1 MTGLKKTVSCPL
13 VTLLPGLCI
22 PLFRPGERAE
32 TGVSHG
38 ASNLAVD
45 CAGSLCGK
53 GLIKLA
59 KKCMNTSTKPA
70 VVIFF
75 NDWKVFPNGVNS
87 GGGESAT
94 LALARRVAALGHR
107 VIACANLPE
116 GDTTVGGIEFWN
128 FGGDYALHRIERRL
142 REIGPYYCLCATLA
156 HPLLFL
162 REHTNCLARIIINHS
177 PGTHPS
183 GLEPTTIS
191 EFVDYILC
199 VSSWQRELLKTTG
212 ASDEKLAVVKNGFE
226 AEQFPYSGPENRDW
240 NQLVFI
246 GRLEAAKGI
255 HVLVQVFGM
264 LKSQFP
270 ELKLAV
276 FGDETRW
283 PEFSQKKDE
292 FMQRFPGLVF
302 HGKVSQQRL
311 SAELRRAGLLVFPSI
326 SPESA
331 GLAVVEAQAS
341 GCPVIAFNSGGVVDY
356 LSPRVGEIVA
366 EMTPESLR
374 QGIERFLRDRAGM
387 IERCRAAQHTRARTW
402 DVVAREVLAY
412 CEMAAARCDK
422 LSVPSLPES
431 IRRIE
436 KVGGISPETLLLDHD
451 ALSDN
456 DMFSEGSLEQIIA
469 QGAAGAWPY
478 LIRGLRLEKR
488 GEVCGAV
495 EAYTEAAARAATF
508 DWQPFFRLA
517 LLHVDR
523 REVAEASRCA
533 RTVLERAPNFP
544 LRKHLERIIELTE

>member
-1 MTGLKKTVSCPL
+1 MDISA
-13 VTLLPGLCI
+13 
-22 PLFRPGERAE
+22 R
-32 TGVSHG
+32 
-38 ASNLAVD
+38 
-45 CAGSLCGK
+45 
-53 GLIKLA
+53 
-59 KKCMNTSTKPA
+59 PA

-94 LALARRVAALGHR
+94 LALARRIAAFGHR

-116 GDTTVGGIEFWN
+116 GETTVDGIEFWN

-142 REIGPYYCLCATLA
+142 SEIGPYYCLCATLA

-162 REHTNCLARIIINHS
+162 REHKNCRARIIINHS

-191 EFVDYILC
+191 ELVDYILC
-199 VSSWQRELLKTTG
+199 VSSWQCELLKTTG
-212 ASDEKLAVVKNGFE
+212 ANDEKLAVVKNGFE
-226 AEQFPYSGPENRDW
+226 AEQFPYAGPESRDW

-264 LKSQFP
+264 LKNHFP
-270 ELKLAV
+270 DLRLAV
-276 FGDETRW
+276 FGDDTRW
-283 PEFSQKKDE
+283 PEFSRKKDE

-356 LSPRVGEIVA
+356 LSPRVGEILD
-366 EMTPESLR
+366 EMTPDALR
-374 QGIERFLRDRAGM
+374 QGIERFLGDRSGM
-387 IERCRAAQHTRARTW
+387 IERCRAAQYARGRTW
-402 DVVAREVLAY
+402 EVVAREVLAY
-412 CEMAAARCDK
+412 CEMAAARCD
-422 LSVPSLPES
+422 SATVPQLPES

-436 KVGGISPETLLLDHD
+436 KVGGLSPETLLLDHD
-451 ALSDN
+451 ALLDSELL
-456 DMFSEGSLEQIIA
+456 SEGSLERIIA
-469 QGAAGAWPY
+469 QGAEGAWPY
-478 LIRGLRLEKR
+478 LIRGLRLEKK
-488 GEVCGAV
+488 GEVSAAV
-495 EAYTEAAARAATF
+495 EAYTEAAARASTV

-523 REVAEASRCA
+523 REIAEASRCA

-544 LRKHLERIIELTE
+544 LRKHLERIIELTA